1 MDERERVR
9 VGQVFLISGVVMVVF
24 AAVFGFGVIQVEQ
37 PVRGILATVLGVA
50 GVMQAVIGFRL
61 ANQS

>member
-1 MDERERVR
+1 MDKREQAR
-9 VGQVFLISGVVMVVF
+9 VGQVFLILGVVMVVF
-24 AAVFGFGVIQVEQ
+24 AAVFWFGVIQVEQ